1 MGTARRACQKSF
13 FDTLSNETH
22 CVGLSFEGAAARRSA
37 LAALA
42 RLRAEKYFCRRTR
55 RRQKCFELYLRLRAQ
70 TLRGFFNKLTAR
82 SPDGDRAVYPF
93 CGFLLLSVPSA
104 AQEDGGTGKEQNG
117 GGSGDGG
124 NNRERFGVSFKNG
137 SR

>member
-1 MGTARRACQKSF
+1 MGP
-13 FDTLSNETH
+13 
-22 CVGLSFEGAAARRSA
+22 
-37 LAALA
+37 
-42 RLRAEKYFCRRTR
+42 
-55 RRQKCFELYLRLRAQ
+55 
-70 TLRGFFNKLTAR
+70 RGF
-82 SPDGDRAVYPF
+82 SF

-104 AQEDGGTGKEQNG
+104 AEEDGGTGKEQNG